1 MATTNV
7 NGVIVNKITKTQYD
21 AERLA
26 NNITDAMAQNEVWI
40 FTDDQH
46 VSASEKE
53 SWNGKSNFS
62 GNYDDLTNKP
72 TIPTV
77 PTALSSFTNDAGFI
91 TKTVNNLDNYYKK
104 SETYTKTE
112 VNNLVNGIS
121 TMNVSVVNSLP
132 TTGSATTI
140 YLVAKTSSATQNIY
154 DEYLYVNNKW
164 EKIGDTQIDLSGYA
178 LSSDI
183 PTKTS
188 ELTNDSN
195 FVTDSSYVHTDNNF
209 TNTYKSNIDSN
220 TSSRHSHSNKTVLD
234 NTTASYTTALNT
246 KLNGIEAGAKVNVIE
261 SVKVNGT
268 ALTPSN
274 KSVNITVPTAVTKI
288 WE

>member
-1 MATTNV
+1 MATTTV
-7 NGVIVNKITKTQYD
+7 NGITVNKITKSQYD
-21 AERLA
+21 AEVLA
-26 NNITDAMAQNEVWI
+26 NHITAEQQQNEVWL
-40 FTDDQH
+40 FTDDQF

-53 SWNGKSNFS
+53 TWNGKSNFS
-62 GNYDDLTNKP
+62 GNYNDLTNKP

-77 PTALSSFTNDAGFI
+77 PTKLSSFTNDTGFI

-104 SETYTKTE
+104 SDTYTKTE
-112 VNNLVNGIS
+112 VNNLINGIS
-121 TMNVSVVNSLP
+121 TMNVSVVSSLP
-132 TTGSATTI
+132 TTGSTTTI
-140 YLVAKTSSATQNIY
+140 YLVAKSTSTTQNIY

-164 EKIGDTQIDLSGYA
+164 EKVGDTQIDLSGYA

-209 TNTYKSNIDSN
+209 TNTYKTNIDNN
-220 TSSRHSHSNKTVLD
+220 TNSRHTHSNKSVLD

-246 KLNGIEAGAKVNVIE
+246 KLNGIETGAKANVIE

>member
-1 MATTNV
+1 MATTIV
-7 NGVIVNKITKTQYD
+7 NGITINKITKSQYD
-21 AERLA
+21 TEVLA
-26 NNITDAMAQNEVWI
+26 GNITQQQQQNEVWL
-40 FTDDQH
+40 FTDDQF

-53 SWNGKSNFS
+53 SWSGKSNFS
-62 GNYDDLTNKP
+62 GNYNDLTNKP

-77 PTALSSFTNDAGFI
+77 PTKLSSFTNDTGFI

-104 SETYTKTE
+104 SDTYTKTE
-112 VNNLVNGIS
+112 VNNLINGIS
-121 TMNVSVVNSLP
+121 TMNVSVVSSLP
-132 TTGSATTI
+132 TTGSTTTI
-140 YLVAKTSSATQNIY
+140 YLVAKSTSTTQNIY

-164 EKIGDTQIDLSGYA
+164 EKVGDTQIDLSGYA

-209 TNTYKSNIDSN
+209 TNTYKTNIDNN
-220 TSSRHSHSNKTVLD
+220 TNSRHTHSNKSVLD
-234 NTTASYTTALNT
+234 DTTASYTTALNT
-246 KLNGIEAGAKVNVIE
+246 KLNGIETGAKANVIE
-261 SVKVNGT
+261 SIKVNGT

>member
-1 MATTNV
+1 MATTIV
-7 NGVIVNKITKTQYD
+7 NGITINKITKSQYD
-21 AERLA
+21 TEVLA
-26 NNITDAMAQNEVWI
+26 GNITQQQQQNEVWL
-40 FTDDQH
+40 FTDDQF

-53 SWNGKSNFS
+53 SWSGKSNFS
-62 GNYDDLTNKP
+62 GNYNDLTNKP

-77 PTALSSFTNDAGFI
+77 PTKLSSFTNDTEFI

-104 SETYTKTE
+104 SDTYTKTE
-112 VNNLVNGIS
+112 VNNLINGIS
-121 TMNVSVVNSLP
+121 TMNVSVVSSLP
-132 TTGSATTI
+132 TTGSTTTI
-140 YLVAKTSSATQNIY
+140 YLVAKSTSTTQNIY

-164 EKIGDTQIDLSGYA
+164 EKVGDTQIDLSGYA

-209 TNTYKSNIDSN
+209 TNTYKTNIDNN
-220 TSSRHSHSNKTVLD
+220 TNSRHTHSNKSVLD
-234 NTTASYTTALNT
+234 DTTASYTTALNT
-246 KLNGIEAGAKVNVIE
+246 KLNGIETGAKANVIE
-261 SVKVNGT
+261 SIKVNGT

>member
-1 MATTNV
+1 MATTIV
-7 NGVIVNKITKTQYD
+7 NGITINKITKSQYD
-21 AERLA
+21 TEVLA
-26 NNITDAMAQNEVWI
+26 GNITQQQQQNEVWL
-40 FTDDQH
+40 FTDDQF

-53 SWNGKSNFS
+53 SWSGKSNFS
-62 GNYDDLTNKP
+62 GNYNDLTNKP

-77 PTALSSFTNDAGFI
+77 PTKLSSFTNDTGFI

-104 SETYTKTE
+104 SDTYTKTE
-112 VNNLVNGIS
+112 VNNLINGIS
-121 TMNVSVVNSLP
+121 TMNVSVVSSLP
-132 TTGSATTI
+132 TTGSTTTI
-140 YLVAKTSSATQNIY
+140 YLVAKSTSTTQNIY

-164 EKIGDTQIDLSGYA
+164 EKVGDTQIDLSGYA

-195 FVTDSSYVHTDNNF
+195 FVTDSSYIHTDNNF
-209 TNTYKSNIDSN
+209 TNTYKTNIDNN
-220 TSSRHSHSNKTVLD
+220 TNSRHTHSNKSVLD
-234 NTTASYTTALNT
+234 DTTASYTTALNT
-246 KLNGIEAGAKVNVIE
+246 KLNGIETGAKANVIE

>member
-1 MATTNV
+1 MATTIV
-7 NGVIVNKITKTQYD
+7 NGITINKITKSQYD
-21 AERLA
+21 TEVLA
-26 NNITDAMAQNEVWI
+26 GNITQQQQQNEVWL
-40 FTDDQH
+40 FTDDQF

-53 SWNGKSNFS
+53 SWSGKSNFS
-62 GNYDDLTNKP
+62 GNYNDLTNKP

-77 PTALSSFTNDAGFI
+77 PTKLSSFTNDTGFI

-104 SETYTKTE
+104 SDTYTKTE
-112 VNNLVNGIS
+112 VNNLINGIS
-121 TMNVSVVNSLP
+121 TMNVSVVSSLP
-132 TTGSATTI
+132 TTGSTTTI
-140 YLVAKTSSATQNIY
+140 YLVAKSTSTTQNIY

-164 EKIGDTQIDLSGYA
+164 EKVGDTQIDLSRYA

-209 TNTYKSNIDSN
+209 TNTYKSNVDSN
-220 TSSRHSHSNKTVLD
+220 TNSRHTHSNKSVLD
-234 NTTASYTTALNT
+234 DTTASFTTALNT
-246 KLNGIEAGAKVNVIE
+246 KLNGIETGAKANVIE